1 MKAGGASEEPQDGF
15 AINRAAARTSAAGT
29 CCQQIQA
36 LPFMDS
42 HFVLCRQMAS
52 KNKVLKS
59 YIGMGY
65 YNTHVP
71 PGKP

>member
-1 MKAGGASEEPQDGF
+1 M
-15 AINRAAARTSAAGT
+15 
-29 CCQQIQA
+29 
-36 LPFMDS
+36 
-42 HFVLCRQMAS
+42 LCRQMAS

-71 PGKP
+71 PGKPLQLMLNPVLCFKSSISKKVWLLTWIWMAAAQSLHASAEQLPNL